1 MVSLPGRATGLL
13 GQETNPVKG
22 EAKMNRWLVIPL
34 SLVMFNLGCTE
45 EKKEEKAPVV
55 VMETSLGTIKIQL
68 DAEKAPITVKNF
80 LQYVDDKFY
89 DGLVFH
95 RVIPDFMIQ
104 GGGFERLMDVK
115 DVKEFQAK
123 QKKTREA
130 IKNESG
136 NGLSNTRG
144 TIAMARTRD
153 LDSAT
158 AQFYINVAD
167 NSGKLDKPKYC
178 VFGKV
183 IEGMEVVDKIRD
195 VKTRTILEDVVENV
209 PVEDVIIKSVRR
221 EKK

>member
-1 MVSLPGRATGLL
+1 MNKLLFLTLSLLLL
-13 GQETNPVKG
+13 GTACVG
-22 EAKMNRWLVIPL
+22 EDKV
-34 SLVMFNLGCTE
+34 
-45 EKKEEKAPVV
+45 EKAPVV

-95 RVIPDFMIQ
+95 RVIADFMIQ
-104 GGGFERLMDVK
+104 GGGFERLMGVEDA
-115 DVKEFQAK
+115 EGFQAK
-123 QKKTREA
+123 QKKTREP

-144 TIAMARTRD
+144 TIAMARTNK

-158 AQFYINVAD
+158 AQFYINTVD
-167 NSGKLDKPKYC
+167 NSGKLDEPKYC

-183 IEGMEVVDKIRD
+183 IDGMDVVDKIRE
-195 VKTRTILEDVVENV
+195 VKTRKIVPRQIEDV

-221 EKK
+221 ESK